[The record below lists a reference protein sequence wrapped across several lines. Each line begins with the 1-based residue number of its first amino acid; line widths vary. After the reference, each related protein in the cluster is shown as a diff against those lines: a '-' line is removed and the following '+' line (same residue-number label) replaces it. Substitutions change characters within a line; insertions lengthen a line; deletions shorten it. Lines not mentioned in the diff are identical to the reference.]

1 LNSCFSAGDFMLI
14 KDIFNLTLLQHPS
27 KDSLKGFSTYT
38 PNEYFD
44 HKMQQMLL
52 QCALQLKISMQQG
65 TYCWLKGPSYETPA
79 EIQMLKRLGVDAVGM
94 STVPEIYT
102 SNSLGMKTVG
112 ISLISNLAAGISQNK
127 LSHTEVTETANNVKE
142 RFSELMEKFILSIN

>member
-1 LNSCFSAGDFMLI
+1 MHRF
-14 KDIFNLTLLQHPS
+14 
-27 KDSLKGFSTYT
+27 
-38 PNEYFD
+38 PNYSPKEYFD
-44 HKMQQMLL
+44 HKL
-52 QCALQLKISMQQG
+52 QEIFLQSAIHLKIPLQQG

-102 SNSLGMKTVG
+102 SHSLGMKTVG

-127 LSHTEVTETANNVKE
+127 LSHAEVTVTANNVKE
-142 RFSELMEKFILSIN
+142 RFSELMEKVILSINEQII